1 MGMVERQE
9 VDTYM
14 PLEVSG
20 LHSLPTAFSAL
31 STDVHK
37 KQVISL
43 AGSSDTQLVKVCTVN
58 HSRKIRF

>member
-1 MGMVERQE
+1 MGMVERRE

-20 LHSLPTAFSAL
+20 LHSLPTAFATL
-31 STDVHK
+31 STNGHK

-43 AGSSDTQLVKVCTVN
+43 TNSNDMQLVKVCIVN
-58 HSRKIRF
+58 HTHIKS

>member
-20 LHSLPTAFSAL
+20 LHSLSTAFSAL
-31 STDVHK
+31 LTDVHK

-43 AGSSDTQLVKVCTVN
+43 AGNSDMQLVKVCTVN
-58 HSRKIRF
+58 HSRKIGF